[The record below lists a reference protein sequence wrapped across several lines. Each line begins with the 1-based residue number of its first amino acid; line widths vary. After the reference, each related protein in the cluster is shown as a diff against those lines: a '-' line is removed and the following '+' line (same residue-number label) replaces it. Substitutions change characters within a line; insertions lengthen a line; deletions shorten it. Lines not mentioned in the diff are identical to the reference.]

1 MKITLKWIIFPLL
14 YLCSCVGNRESEKN
28 NNFDADSFATVDTA
42 SVDAVAKAVLGLD
55 PISAQNIVEVVLDSI
70 STDYERISPYAC
82 MKNTPSS
89 YPFDNNYTLRSFMLL
104 KNIDTNCSDTPDSI
118 ASLLASLKAEI
129 HKDTLILTNNKT
141 GSSCDIC
148 MSFYKPSENDEYYYF
163 YDDEFYD
170 DKLAKIGSSIGKQF
184 FRAVAENDTEECIH
198 YGIIPKV
205 ISVYGK
211 YIVMKY
217 LSAEMNCSLWFY
229 NPKYEEKCKILAR
242 SKDTIDH
249 FFEDEVIPFE
259 SINVDTTQRVICSTE
274 SILDEWNELEPGD
287 DDKYYHIIHETYD
300 GYKCYVG
307 EIPNGSA
314 VKILPIHAHT
324 GYNVMIV
331 CGTYGADSG
340 DYWSLYVYKDLE
352 TINQASSSIEV
363 RTLEEADPFDHEGD
377 YRFLT
382 FKIYEDFT
390 IRVDGERRIGS
401 VVDKVTRYYRIT
413 DQGEIREVEKMIIF

>member
-1 MKITLKWIIFPLL
+1 MKIKLKWIVFSLL
-14 YLCSCVGNRESEKN
+14 FLCSCVGNGESEKN
-28 NNFDADSFATVDTA
+28 NNIDTDSVATVDTA

-55 PISAQNIVEVVLDSI
+55 PISAQNIVEVALDSI
-70 STDYERISPYAC
+70 SANEELIRSYVY

-89 YPFDNNYTLRSFMLL
+89 YPFDRDYTLRPFMLF
-104 KNIDTNCSDTPDSI
+104 KNVDPNYPDTPDSI
-118 ASLLASLKAEI
+118 ASLLSSLKAEI
-129 HKDTLILTNNKT
+129 HENKLILTNDKT
-141 GSSCDIC
+141 DASCEIY
-148 MSFYKPSENDEYYYF
+148 MSFGKPFEWNSETEKHYYF
-163 YDDEFYD
+163 YN
-170 DKLAKIGSSIGKQF
+170 DKLDKYGSYMGDSVLSIF
-184 FRAVAENDTEECIH
+184 AENDIEECFH
-198 YGIIPKV
+198 YANIY
-205 ISVYGK
+205 VYGK
-211 YIVMKY
+211 YIIMEY
-217 LSAEMNCSLWFY
+217 LNAEMNCSLWFF
-229 NPKYEEKCKILAR
+229 NPWYEEKCKILAR

-274 SILDEWNELEPGD
+274 SIFDEWNELETGD

-363 RTLEEADPFDHEGD
+363 RTLEEADPFENEGD
-377 YRFLT
+377 YRIST

-413 DQGEIREVEKMIIF
+413 DQGEIREVEE